1 MTGDL
6 NGRVCLVTGASRN
19 IGRAIAVS
27 LANRGADIVVHV
39 ANDVDAGAQTVAA
52 VEAAGRRA
60 ALVSG
65 DLGAPDIARRV
76 VDEAIAA
83 FGQLDILVNN
93 AAIRPEAAFDQIT
106 YEAWRNVM
114 ATCLDS
120 VFLVS
125 QAALGALK
133 KSDQAA
139 IVNIGGM
146 TAHTGAQHRA
156 HVVAAKAGVV
166 GLTKAMAHDLAPDG
180 ITVNC
185 VVPGLIETERLA
197 AAGGAQPKHRG
208 TRTNLLGRRGLPQ
221 EVAEAVTYLAGAGGR
236 YVTGECLHVNGG
248 AYLS

>member
-1 MTGDL
+1 MSGDL
-6 NGRVCLVTGASRN
+6 KGRVGLVTGASRN

-27 LANRGADIVVHV
+27 LAERGADVVVHV
-39 ANDVDAGAQTVAA
+39 ARDLSAGAETVAA
-52 VEAAGRRA
+52 VNALGARA
-60 ALVSG
+60 VLVSG
-65 DLGAPDIARRV
+65 DLGDPATARRV

-83 FGQLDILVNN
+83 FAQLDIVINN
-93 AAIRPEAAFDQIT
+93 AAIRPEAPFREIT
-106 YEAWRNVM
+106 YEAWRDVM

-133 KSDQAA
+133 ASDQAA

-146 TAHTGAQHRA
+146 TAHTGALHRA

-166 GLTKAMAHDLAPDG
+166 GLSKAMAHDLAADG

-185 VVPGLIETERLA
+185 VVPGLIDTERHA
-197 AAGGAQPKHRG
+197 AAGGAEPKHRG
-208 TRTNLLGRRGLPQ
+208 SRTNLLGRRGSPS
-221 EVAEAVTYLAGAGGR
+221 EVAEAVAYLVGSGAR
-236 YVTGECLHVNGG
+236 YVTGETLHVNGG